1 MKKLSNKEDEF
12 CKMVVWES
20 FTPRAAYAV
29 VWNPGDDASA
39 SAGASRKMR
48 EPHIQEELK
57 RLRAELDDG
66 YALSAKEKRRFLAK
80 LVRGEVGVDLGL
92 FDSVPT
98 VQEVKLRLRLI
109 MRWPVIMRRLR

>member
-1 MKKLSNKEDEF
+1 
-12 CKMVVWES
+12 
-20 FTPRAAYAV
+20 
-29 VWNPGDDASA
+29 
-39 SAGASRKMR
+39 MR

-57 RLRAELDDG
+57 RLRSELDDG

-98 VQEVKLRLRLI
+98 VQEVMTAIKIDNEMAGHNAPSEVHVGGGYFR
-109 MRWPVIMRRLR
+109 VVG

>member
-1 MKKLSNKEDEF
+1 MKKLSDKEDEF

-80 LVRGEVGVDLGL
+80 LVRGEVGVDYVGGGY
-92 FDSVPT
+92 FRPAG
-98 VQEVKLRLRLI
+98 
-109 MRWPVIMRRLR
+109 

>member
-1 MKKLSNKEDEF
+1 MKKLSDKEDEF

-66 YALSAKEKRRFLAK
+66 YALSAKEKRRFWRSWCAG
-80 LVRGEVGVDLGL
+80 RWAWIWGC
-92 FDSVPT
+92 
-98 VQEVKLRLRLI
+98 LI
-109 MRWPVIMRRLR
+109 PSLLCRR